1 MGVPVAS
8 RLMSRRRAVLA
19 LSVFSLVAS
28 SIIGVVTPVRA
39 QTGVDEANADA
50 DRAAEA
56 VDAAFRVVDETV
68 AERDQVE
75 ERLFEVLDRY
85 SVNSARLA
93 ELSGQ
98 LARLDDSLAMTEAR
112 AIVTRDLFEIQ
123 AVAAYIQAVSTDGTV
138 IFDSATV
145 ERAMVAGETLR
156 RSSEETLSAMDR
168 YLAFTQE
175 LQSLRQQA
183 ASQREETEEV
193 RSQLA
198 EDSDALEQLFA
209 TANEQV
215 AAAYAQ
221 ARLAEEQLARAVD
234 DVRAAELAESEQTDP
249 VEPATAT
256 TPTTTPSTTAPAIT
270 TTTAPDS
277 STTTTPTTTSTT
289 TPPSEWPPI
298 TIGSATLSWRPLLEQ
313 HFAADLVLDALVII
327 ECESLGDPDAV
338 NPYSGAS
345 GLFQFMPGTWAVAS
359 VQAGVGDRSVFDG
372 EANIIA
378 ASWLAEYYRSR
389 DYDPWR
395 PWSCRR
401 YLS

>member
-1 MGVPVAS
+1 
-8 RLMSRRRAVLA
+8 MSRRRAVLA
-19 LSVFSLVAS
+19 LAVFSLVAS

-39 QTGVDEANADA
+39 QTGVDEANSHV

-56 VDAAFRVVDETV
+56 VDSAFRVVDEAV
-68 AERDQVE
+68 AERDEVE
-75 ERLFEVLDRY
+75 ARLFEVLDRY
-85 SVNSARLA
+85 SVNSERLA

-98 LARLDDSLAMTEAR
+98 LARIDDSLALTEAR
-112 AIVTRDLFEIQ
+112 AVVTRDLFEVQ
-123 AVAAYIQAVSTDGTV
+123 AVAAYVQAVSTDGIV

-156 RSSEETLSAMDR
+156 RSSDETLSALDR
-168 YLAFTQE
+168 YLVFTQE

-183 ASQREETEEV
+183 ASQREATEEV

-198 EDSDALEQLFA
+198 EDSDALEQLFSA
-209 TANEQV
+209 ANQEV
-215 AAAYAQ
+215 AAAYAE

-234 DVRAAELAESEQTDP
+234 DVRAAELAEAEQN
-249 VEPATAT
+249 EPERPAPT
-256 TPTTTPSTTAPAIT
+256 TTTPSAT
-270 TTTAPDS
+270 TTTATAP
-277 STTTTPTTTSTT
+277 TAPTTTAPPTGSTT
-289 TPPSEWPPI
+289 PATSTTAPSAEWPPI
-298 TIGSATLSWRPLLEQ
+298 GIGSATLSWRPSLEQ

-359 VQAGVGDRSVFDG
+359 VQAGVGDRSVFEG
-372 EANIIA
+372 EANVIA

-389 DYDPWR
+389 GHDPWR

-401 YLS
+401 YLG

>member
-1 MGVPVAS
+1 MAETWLAGS
-8 RLMSRRRAVLA
+8 LSLMSRRRAVLA

-28 SIIGVVTPVRA
+28 SIIGVVTPARA
-39 QTGVDEANADA
+39 QTGADV
-50 DRAAEA
+50 DRAADA
-56 VDAAFRVVDETV
+56 VDSAFRVVDEAV

-75 ERLFEVLDRY
+75 AELFEVLDRY
-85 SVNSARLA
+85 TVNSERLA

-98 LARLDDSLAMTEAR
+98 LARLDDSLALSEAR
-112 AIVTRDLFEIQ
+112 AVVTRDLFEVQ

-156 RSSEETLSAMDR
+156 RSSQETLSALDR

-175 LQSLRQQA
+175 LKSLRQQA
-183 ASQREETEEV
+183 ASQREATEEA

-198 EDSDALEQLFA
+198 DDSETLEELFA
-209 TANEQV
+209 AANDEV
-215 AAAYAQ
+215 AAAYAE
-221 ARLAEEQLARAVD
+221 ARLAEEELARTID
-234 DVRAAELAESEQTDP
+234 DVRAAELAESDQADP
-249 VEPATAT
+249 QDPATGTALPST
-256 TPTTTPSTTAPAIT
+256 TTTPPTTTPTPT
-270 TTTAPDS
+270 TTTAPPGSS
-277 STTTTPTTTSTT
+277 STAPTTSTT
-289 TPPSEWPPI
+289 APPAEWPPI
-298 TIGSATLSWRPLLEQ
+298 TIGAATLSWRPLLEQ
-313 HFAADLVLDALVII
+313 HFAGDLVLDALVIV

-359 VQAGVGDRSVFDG
+359 VKAGVGDRSVFDA

-389 DYDPWR
+389 GYDPWR

-401 YLS
+401 YLG

>member
-1 MGVPVAS
+1 
-8 RLMSRRRAVLA
+8 MSRRRAVLA
-19 LSVFSLVAS
+19 LAVFSLVAS

-56 VDAAFRVVDETV
+56 VDSAFRVVDETV
-68 AERDQVE
+68 AERDQIE
-75 ERLFEVLDRY
+75 ERLFEALDRY
-85 SVNSARLA
+85 SVNSERLA

-112 AIVTRDLFEIQ
+112 AVVTRDLFELQ
-123 AVAAYIQAVSTDGTV
+123 AVAAYIQAVSSDGTV

-168 YLAFTQE
+168 YLVFTQE

-183 ASQREETEEV
+183 ASQRQETEEV

-209 TANEQV
+209 AANEQV

-234 DVRAAELAESEQTDP
+234 DVRAAELAESEQADP
-249 VEPATAT
+249 VEPAT
-256 TPTTTPSTTAPAIT
+256 TTTAPSTTAPAIT

-277 STTTTPTTTSTT
+277 SPTTAPTTTSSTSTT
-289 TPPSEWPPI
+289 TPPAEWPPI

-313 HFAADLVLDALVII
+313 HFASDLVLDALVII

-359 VQAGVGDRSVFDG
+359 VKAGVGDRSVFDG

-401 YLS
+401 YLG